1 MNDCRS
7 ERQTRNWLPEIA
19 LTAGIMVMT
28 VIVVRMIYH
37 DSFVDGTTYSNRS
50 FALPGAGF
58 SMILVGYG
66 CVCLRKIPLWIRL
79 VVAPFAF
86 FAGYLGIGLILI
98 LINAA
103 I

>member
-1 MNDCRS
+1 
-7 ERQTRNWLPEIA
+7 
-19 LTAGIMVMT
+19 MT

-37 DSFVDGTTYSNRS
+37 DSFVDSTTYSNRS

-58 SMILVGYG
+58 SFLLVSYG
-66 CVCLRKIPLWIRL
+66 CVRLSRVPLWIRL

-86 FAGYLGIGLILI
+86 FVGYLVIGLIII
-98 LINAA
+98 LINVA